1 MRLPTGSTND
11 WYVQAIRAGRTQS
24 SGLQV
29 CVCVCVCV
37 VVVSQSVCLSDIEY
51 HCDSGQCV
59 RASDVCDGHGQCADR
74 SDELNCG
81 KSLCVHP
88 SRTFGD
94 ICSTQKS
101 EDY

>member
-1 MRLPTGSTND
+1 MCDCQLDRRMIGTCRRSEPDEHSRL
-11 WYVQAIRAGRTQS
+11 
-24 SGLQV
+24 V
-29 CVCVCVCV
+29 CRSVCVCVCV